1 MLRYCDSSESILW
14 RQSDLELTLSTRS
27 PLLFLTGG
35 NCVARDT
42 TNLRCQ
48 RPSLQCEPRPEDID
62 LKMQSTR
69 ERLLA
74 STIIC
79 GVVALSMTAAPAFA
93 QTAHGASED
102 VSEVVVTGSRIARK
116 DYVANSPIATVSA
129 EAIKAT
135 GNTNVE
141 DILNVL
147 PQVVPGLSAAS
158 NNPSDG
164 TATVDLRGVGSTRTL
179 VLVNGRRMN
188 PSTRANTV
196 DLNNIPTRLIEK
208 VEVVTGGASTV
219 YGSDAMSGVV
229 NFQLKQNFQG
239 LELTGQYGLSG
250 KGDGE
255 KSDLSVIFGSNF
267 ADDRGNVTGYIG
279 YSDRDQIMPT
289 ADRSWSLVS
298 NAGGSGTGDNGG
310 LNAIGV
316 NPFGGSTSSALNK
329 RYAFNADGSSRLF
342 VNDFSLASGD
352 RYNFSP
358 VNPLLSEG
366 KRFNMAFLSH
376 YDITSNLQVYAEAFY
391 TDSRNTAQLAPTPA
405 TNIQIPYNNA
415 FVSPSLAA
423 LLATRPN
430 PTGNMD
436 LSRRMTEVGARGE
449 SRNSDLY
456 QVNLGLKADL
466 GHDWKAEGMYSYG
479 RTEFGGSIKNDVSRS
494 RLAAA
499 LAVGAGSSTTSC
511 SAASLAVFAGCK
523 PINLFG
529 AGKVN
534 KDAADFIRLN
544 FSDQTVFE
552 RQALAFNAS
561 GPVVKL
567 PAGDLSVA
575 VGAEYRRDNLT
586 YTPDGAKASGDIYG
600 FNAEKAVGGGYNVGE
615 LYAEAL
621 VPLVASGPFVEYLG
635 LELGARY
642 SDYSSVGG
650 VSSYKAGIEYK
661 PVDSLRFRAMFQRAS
676 RAPSVFELFQAG
688 DQGFPL
694 VLDPCTTVNPAT
706 GVART
711 LSASTRAF
719 CTTQLGFNPV
729 TSNFIAQNTQTEA
742 FFYGNPGLKQE
753 TSDTVTVGGVWSPTF
768 VPGLTLTVDYYD
780 IKIQDYINTLNGGVS
795 GIVGACFAA
804 ADLTSDACFNSGIGL
819 SLIYRDAAGNLK
831 ARAPLANVSELQT
844 KGVDLAASY
853 LWAVP
858 WSGGIWG
865 DTLKLDFQM
874 TYLDSYLLDGIE
886 YKGTIGSYNITAAL
900 PEYKANLRVGYD
912 VGPVKLT
919 YAGNYVGKQDN
930 QGNIPAFE
938 DGGYSTV
945 DAYWYHDVNA
955 RWSLNDTVEVFGGV
969 KNLDDK
975 EPPVF
980 DNSPDGNTD
989 PNTYDIIG
997 RYFYAGATLRF

>member
-1 MLRYCDSSESILW
+1 M
-14 RQSDLELTLSTRS
+14 
-27 PLLFLTGG
+27 
-35 NCVARDT
+35 
-42 TNLRCQ
+42 
-48 RPSLQCEPRPEDID
+48 
-62 LKMQSTR
+62 KMQSTR

-93 QTAHGASED
+93 QTAAASET
-102 VSEVVVTGSRIARK
+102 VAEVVVTGSRIARK
-116 DYVANSPIATVSA
+116 DYVANSPITTVSA

-255 KSDLSVIFGSNF
+255 KSDLSIIFGSNF
-267 ADDRGNVTGYIG
+267 ADDRGNITGYVG
-279 YSDRDQIMPT
+279 YSDRDQIMPNS
-289 ADRSWSLVS
+289 DRSWSLVS
-298 NAGGSGTGDNGG
+298 NAGGSGTGLNGG
-310 LNAIGV
+310 LNQIGV
-316 NPFGGSTSSALNK
+316 NPFGGSTTSPLHK

-342 VNDFSLASGD
+342 VNDFSLETGD

-366 KRFNMAFLSH
+366 KRFNMAFLGH
-376 YDITSNLQVYAEAFY
+376 YDITSNLQAFTEVFY

-415 FVSPSLAA
+415 FVSPSLAT
-423 LLATRPN
+423 LLATRTN

-436 LSRRMTEVGARGE
+436 LSRRMAEVGARGD

-456 QVNLGLKADL
+456 QVNLGFKADL
-466 GHDWKAEGMYSYG
+466 WNDWKADGLYSYG
-479 RTEFGGSIKNDVSRS
+479 RTEFNGTIQNDVSRS
-494 RLAAA
+494 RLSAA
-499 LAVGAGSSTTSC
+499 LAVGPGSSTTSC
-511 SAASLAVFAGCK
+511 SAASLAIFPTCV

-529 AGKVN
+529 ADKVT
-534 KDAADFIRLN
+534 KQAADFIRLN

-552 RQALAFNAS
+552 RQAVALNAS
-561 GPVVKL
+561 GPLFKL

-575 VGAEYRRDNLT
+575 VGGEYRRDNLT
-586 YTPDGAKASGDIYG
+586 YTPDGAKASADIYG
-600 FNAEKAVGGGYNVGE
+600 FNAEKPVAGGYNVGE
-615 LYAEAL
+615 VYVEAL
-621 VPLVASGPFVEYLG
+621 VPVIASAPYVEYLG

-650 VSSYKAGIEYK
+650 VSSYKAGVEYK
-661 PVDSLRFRAMFQRAS
+661 PVNSLRLRAMYQRAS

-688 DQGFPL
+688 DQGFPA
-694 VLDPCTTVNPAT
+694 VLDPCTTVNPST
-706 GVART
+706 GAART
-711 LSASTRAF
+711 LTAAIRTF
-719 CTTQLGFNPV
+719 CTTQLGSDPV
-729 TSNFIAQNTQTEA
+729 AGNFIAQNAQTES

-753 TSDTVTVGGVWSPTF
+753 TSDTVTVGGVWSPSY
-768 VPGLTLTVDYYD
+768 VPNLTLTVDYYD
-780 IKIQDYINTLNGGVS
+780 IKIEDYINTLKGGVS
-795 GIVGACFAA
+795 GIVKDCFASG
-804 ADLTSDACFNSGIGL
+804 DLTSDACFSTGINL
-819 SLIYRDAAGNLK
+819 PLVYRDPAGNMK

-844 KGVDLAASY
+844 KGVDIAAAY

-858 WSGGIWG
+858 WAGGIWG
-865 DTLKLDFQM
+865 DTLKVDFQL
-874 TYLDSYLLDGIE
+874 TYLDSYMLDGVE
-886 YKGTIGSYNITAAL
+886 YKGTIGSYNISSSL

-919 YAGNYVGKQDN
+919 YAGNYIGEQDN
-930 QGNIPAFE
+930 QGNIAAFE
-938 DGGYSTV
+938 DGGYTTV

-969 KNLDDK
+969 KNVADE

-980 DNSPDGNTD
+980 DNAQDGNTD
-989 PNTYDIIG
+989 PNSYDIIG